1 MNVLPN
7 SSSDE
12 GSSSSSSEDT
22 ETICYSESPKD
33 ADESNDK
40 GLIEEICHQLKDC
53 SIDYIERL
61 NNLMGVALIDKDP
74 EQAIKCWSSCK
85 RDAKSLFNLG
95 VAYETGKHSV
105 DGQIDL
111 VKAFEHYKIAAA
123 LGHNFAIYNLAL
135 FYLNGRGVVDVD
147 VNQADNLLRQAAT
160 LGVEPAIEYVKF
172 QDKIKEKEMEKKQN
186 ETRDTFAHAFN
197 HESVQKKTN
206 FYYKSKSPKKTMKT
220 SSSVPNLHL
229 FNHMNIF
236 ESMLMPKKTSEFE
249 KQFKD
254 EDKRN
259 GKFHLKNNFVV
270 NYDENL
276 Y

>member
-1 MNVLPN
+1 MKVNVLPN

-12 GSSSSSSEDT
+12 GSSSSSEDT
-22 ETICYSESPKD
+22 ETISYSESPKD
-33 ADESNDK
+33 VHDK
-40 GLIEEICHQLKDC
+40 SDAKDLIEEICHQLKDC

-61 NNLMGVALIDKDP
+61 NNLMGIALIDKDP
-74 EQAIKCWSSCK
+74 EQAIKCWSLCK
-85 RDAKSLFNLG
+85 KDAKSSFNLG

-160 LGVEPAIEYVKF
+160 LGVEPAIEYVQF
-172 QDKIKEKEMEKKQN
+172 QDKIKKKEIKKKQN
-186 ETRDTFAHAFN
+186 KTRDTIADTFN
-197 HESVQKKTN
+197 HEIVEKKTH

-229 FNHMNIF
+229 LNHMNIF
-236 ESMLMPKKTSEFE
+236 ESMLMPKRIPEFE

-254 EDKRN
+254 KDKRITS
-259 GKFHLKNNFVV
+259 FI
-270 NYDENL
+270 
-276 Y
+276 